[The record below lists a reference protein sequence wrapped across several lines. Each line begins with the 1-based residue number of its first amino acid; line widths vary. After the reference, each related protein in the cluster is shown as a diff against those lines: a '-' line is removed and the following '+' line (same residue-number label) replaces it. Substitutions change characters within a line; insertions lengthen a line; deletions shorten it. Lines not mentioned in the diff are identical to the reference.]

1 MGGGDFALFITYGTY
16 GTVRYGTKLTDH
28 PIQSYACM
36 LVTILNT
43 VTA

>member
-1 MGGGDFALFITYGTY
+1 MVGRRVGGGDFALF
-16 GTVRYGTKLTDH
+16 RYGTKLTDH